1 MEIVDFVKFKKEE
14 IKKEVSFFDE
24 VSFLIIQVGDNEAS
38 NAYVKGK
45 IKDALEVG
53 IKPVL
58 KKLDENIKEE
68 DILSIIDEANK
79 DESIC
84 GIIVQLPLPSHIDE
98 KKIALSISYKKDI
111 DGFHPLS
118 LFTPCTPKGIIMY
131 LDSLN
136 YDYESKNALIIGRS
150 NIVGKPIASLL
161 LNKNC
166 NVTITHSH
174 TRRDDLFLYVKNAD
188 LIIVAVGKTYFLD
201 DTFLFKD
208 DAYIID
214 VGINRENGKLKGD
227 VLPNLKVKYQ
237 SPVPKGVGLL
247 TRVALLENILEGKR
261 NGI

>member
-1 MEIVDFVKFKKEE
+1 
-14 IKKEVSFFDE
+14 
-24 VSFLIIQVGDNEAS
+24 
-38 NAYVKGK
+38 
-45 IKDALEVG
+45 
-53 IKPVL
+53 
-58 KKLDENIKEE
+58 
-68 DILSIIDEANK
+68 
-79 DESIC
+79 
-84 GIIVQLPLPSHIDE
+84 
-98 KKIALSISYKKDI
+98 
-111 DGFHPLS
+111 
-118 LFTPCTPKGIIMY
+118 MY